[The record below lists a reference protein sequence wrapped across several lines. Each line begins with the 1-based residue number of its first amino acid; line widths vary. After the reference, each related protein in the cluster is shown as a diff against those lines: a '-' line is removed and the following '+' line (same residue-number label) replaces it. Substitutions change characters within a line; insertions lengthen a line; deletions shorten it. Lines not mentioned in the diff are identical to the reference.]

1 MVAGREYQI
10 FFFFFC
16 LSWAKEYD
24 TYLKHGFKNQQL
36 RISDFVFKV
45 LKQSLFALMYGD

>member
-10 FFFFFC
+10 FFFFC